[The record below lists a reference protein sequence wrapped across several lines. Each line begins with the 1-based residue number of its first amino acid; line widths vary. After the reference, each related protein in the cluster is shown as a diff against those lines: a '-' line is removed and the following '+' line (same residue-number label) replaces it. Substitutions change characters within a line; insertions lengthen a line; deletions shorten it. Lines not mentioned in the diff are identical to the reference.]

1 MDIEVEEF
9 EFEDSPNSDSQ
20 SVNSTGQLDTLQ
32 TRHRPQSWD
41 AVIGQ
46 DHITSILKGII
57 INETWRFT
65 RSYIFFGGPGS
76 GKTTSGRIFAKA
88 IGCDHPDKTKRP
100 CNECESCKKFNSG
113 SYPDYL
119 EVDGASYNKIE
130 DIKVLTDIAKIYPT
144 NPKKARIILI
154 DEAHRLSNAA
164 WDTMLKLLED
174 GATKTIFIF
183 ATTEGDK
190 IRPAIHSRSIVFAVR
205 PLSVH
210 EIARELTR
218 ICKADGIP
226 YDSKSIESIAYAFRG
241 RTRDAIKTLDTY
253 NRAYGKVVDISIKS
267 DEEVVLEMIK
277 SAYFN
282 QMDEAFKCLDSLIT
296 SDSKIGG
303 ILCNAI
309 SALYVYPDQII
320 SSIPDSVLS
329 SYKQLIGR
337 DIRRLI
343 ETFNE
348 FRPESYETMRLF
360 LIIIAE
366 LGINTSVKGNNNTGD
381 PSKKATRSLFKNG
394 GGTKPQVKKIESS
407 KKVEEKEI
415 FVEEFTLEDIG
426 FSKV

>member
-1 MDIEVEEF
+1 MSDFDFEEF
-9 EFEDSPNSDSQ
+9 ELGNTSELVDDCSNNHVS
-20 SVNSTGQLDTLQ
+20 QLDTLQ

-46 DHITSILKGII
+46 EHITSILKGII
-57 INETWRFT
+57 LNETWRFT
-65 RSYIFFGGPGS
+65 RSYIFQGSPGS
-76 GKTTSGRIFAKA
+76 GKTTSGKLFAKA
-88 IGCDHPDKTKRP
+88 IGCDHPDKSKRP
-100 CNECESCKKFNSG
+100 CNECDSCKSFNNG

-119 EVDGASYNKIE
+119 EVDGASYNKVE
-130 DIKVLTDIAKIYPT
+130 DIKVLTDLAKIYPT
-144 NPKKARIILI
+144 NSNKARIILV

-174 GATKTIFIF
+174 GVTKTIFIF

-190 IRPAIHSRSIVFAVR
+190 IRPAIHSRSIVFSVR

-218 ICKADGIP
+218 ICKEDGIP

-253 NRAYGKVVDISIKS
+253 NRAYGRVVDISIKS

-282 QMDEAFKCLDSLIT
+282 QMDDAFRGLDSLIT

-303 ILCNAI
+303 IVCNALT
-309 SALYVYPDQII
+309 ALYVYPNQIT
-320 SSIPDSVLS
+320 SSIPDSILS
-329 SYKQLIGR
+329 SHKQLLGR
-337 DIRRLI
+337 DIRKLI

-348 FRPESYETMRLF
+348 FRPESYETMKLF

-366 LGINTSVKGNNNTGD
+366 MGVNTSLSSS
-381 PSKKATRSLFKNG
+381 SKSVEGRGTRSLFRNG
-394 GGTKPQVKKIESS
+394 SQDKKSIVKKQEV
-407 KKVEEKEI
+407 KKEDKEI
-415 FVEEFTLEDIG
+415 FSEDFCLEDFG